1 MALPRRFSKTRPVT
15 WKVGLAALGISFLWS
30 GNIVAIKFGLT
41 AIPPFWSAF
50 WRMAVGAAAV
60 TLWTVASG
68 KPVLIA
74 RNRLRPMLALAAL
87 FAVQICVFNLSV
99 FYTSPAYAVILLN
112 TNPVLV
118 NLISHFYV
126 KDDRVTPMRL
136 AGLCIAFGGVA
147 YVMFGHPEAELAPH
161 PLLGN
166 SLMLVSAALL
176 AIRIVYTQRIVI
188 VMDPLR
194 PVIWQMI
201 LALPC
206 FLGLAWYFEPPLT
219 QPLTY
224 VPVLAILYQ
233 ALVVAGVCFVVWT
246 TLLRRHSAGNLA
258 MYSFSVPLFGV
269 ILSAVFFGERITGR
283 LFFGAM
289 AVAAGIA
296 VVTKARLK
304 GASA

>member
-136 AGLCIAFGGVA
+136 VGLCIAFGGVA

-201 LALPC
+201 LALPG

-304 GASA
+304 GSSA